1 MTELLERFCAGE
13 RRALAKVITI
23 IENNL
28 PGKNEL
34 LSRLYPRAGKAFVV
48 GVTGAPGAGKSSL
61 LDRLTEVIRHKGLTV
76 GVVAVDPTSPF
87 TGGAILG
94 DRIRMQQ
101 HTMDKGV
108 FVRSLATRG
117 SLGGLARSAKE
128 VITALDAFGID
139 VILVETVGVGQSEV
153 DIMKISNATIVVLT
167 PAGGDGIQAIKA
179 GIMEIA
185 DIFVVNKSDLP
196 NAERTVR
203 EINGMLDM
211 DKWEGIWRPT
221 VLATNTI
228 ANTGIDK
235 LWQTLEY
242 FREYQKTTGLM
253 AEARKAK
260 LRSDLLEILENEIRI
275 KVQKSLLDNGRL
287 DQELA
292 QVMEGADPYTMA
304 GKLLK
309 DILAH

>member
-260 LRSDLLEILENEIRI
+260 LRSDLLEILENEIRL

-292 QVMEGADPYTMA
+292 EVVEGADPYTMA

>member
-34 LSRLYPRAGKAFVV
+34 LSRIYPRAGKAFVV

-61 LDRLTEVIRHKGLTV
+61 LDRLTEVIRRRGLTV

-153 DIMKISNATIVVLT
+153 DIMKISNATLVVLT
-167 PAGGDGIQAIKA
+167 PAGGDGVQAIKA

-185 DIFVVNKSDLP
+185 DIFVVNKCDLP
-196 NAERTVR
+196 NAEKTVR

-211 DKWEGIWRPT
+211 DNWAGVWRPP
-221 VLATNTI
+221 VLATNTLV
-228 ANTGIDK
+228 NTGIDK

-242 FREYQKTTGLM
+242 FREYQKSTGLM

-260 LRSDLLEILENEIRI
+260 LRSDLLEILENEIRL
-275 KVQKSLLDNGRL
+275 KVQKGLLDNGRL

-292 QVMEGADPYTMA
+292 EVLEGADPYTMA

>member
-34 LSRLYPRAGKAFVV
+34 LSRIYPRAGKAFVV

-61 LDRLTEVIRHKGLTV
+61 LDRLTEVIRRRGLTV

-153 DIMKISNATIVVLT
+153 DIMKISNATLVVLT
-167 PAGGDGIQAIKA
+167 PAGGDGVQAIKA

-185 DIFVVNKSDLP
+185 DIFVVNKCDLP
-196 NAERTVR
+196 NAEKTVR

-211 DKWEGIWRPT
+211 DNWAGVWRPP
-221 VLATNTI
+221 VLATNTLT
-228 ANTGIDK
+228 NTGIDK

-242 FREYQKTTGLM
+242 FREYQKSTGLM

-260 LRSDLLEILENEIRI
+260 LRSDLLEILENEIRL
-275 KVQKSLLDNGRL
+275 KVQKGLLDNGRL

-292 QVMEGADPYTMA
+292 EVLEGADPYTMA